1 MKAKSFKN
9 WNGLDVT
16 VFSNAWGKLVY
27 IDNGNR
33 CIAKVAVFP
42 DVTEVVYIDYEIAD
56 ENIVMAEAEEYAA
69 RL

>member
-9 WNGLDVT
+9 WNGLD
-16 VFSNAWGKLVY
+16 
-27 IDNGNR
+27 
-33 CIAKVAVFP
+33 
-42 DVTEVVYIDYEIAD
+42 IDYEIAD